1 MPLTY
6 ISQLKLRIFLSSTFW
21 VGKVKLH
28 LVSNIAPLRWESIP
42 ASLST
47 YSPLWGESSFI
58 HVQEEP
64 CKFIHANVYLQGETK
79 NTALLQMAD
88 THAKKGT
95 GRVFPEKQSIFKGL
109 KSCCYG
115 LLTPESKHTIY
126 IHLYTSFLYKRWY
139 TERKIQYK
147 ITITQLGSHSHF
159 VDIWN
164 GNELRMNRTSLW
176 LKWGWSEKI
185 VIRPIMVLMASVS
198 RSIWSP
204 RLMDELGWVVRG
216 VIHKN
221 VRGRGGI
228 RKSYGH
234 SKSPLYLEG
243 KATLL
248 APGWD
253 RTEFVPFSPTFQ
265 QHLL

>member
-1 MPLTY
+1 M
-6 ISQLKLRIFLSSTFW
+6 RE
-21 VGKVKLH
+21 H
-28 LVSNIAPLRWESIP
+28 LCL
-42 ASLST
+42 SLST

-79 NTALLQMAD
+79 NTALGWL
-88 THAKKGT
+88 THMQRKGQAEF
-95 GRVFPEKQSIFKGL
+95 FPEKQSIFKGL

-126 IHLYTSFLYKRWY
+126 IHLYTSFLDKWWY

-159 VDIWN
+159 VEIWN
-164 GNELRMNRTSLW
+164 GNELRMNRTLLW

-204 RLMDELGWVVRG
+204 HLMDELGWVVRG

-243 KATLL
+243 KATLH

-265 QHLL
+265 